1 MHFVTL
7 PAAEDSD
14 VAVAAPSDDATAA
27 LLGLAPPTGV
37 GDTANSPSDSC
48 AHSDSVLNDYG
59 ILLF

>member
-1 MHFVTL
+1 MFTL

-14 VAVAAPSDDATAA
+14 VAVAAPSDDAAAA

-37 GDTANSPSDSC
+37 GDTANRPSDSC
-48 AHSDSVLNDYG
+48 AYSDSGLNYIG